1 MKRTLMYVLSAL
13 ILSSMVVIGLS
24 GCGSS
29 SSGTKSPLN
38 PAGTYNVTYNPA
50 SVVFNCTFTNSNTGA
65 TSSTSTTVFLGGTIT
80 ITTVTNGANTGYIWT
95 ETQWMSEALFVGSSS
110 KSNLSCD
117 SNSCTGTVDYTVNF
131 QPISDGQGGYL
142 SGSMPV
148 AVNNITISNNN
159 LNGTETIGNINLTD
173 STHPYFSGSCTW
185 SPNTISFSGTKQ

>member
-1 MKRTLMYVLSAL
+1 MKRTLMYVLSSL

-50 SVVFNCTFTNSNTGA
+50 SVVLNCTATNSNTGA
-65 TSSTSTTVFLGGTIT
+65 TSSTSTTIFLGGTIT

-95 ETQWMSEALFVGSSS
+95 ETQWMSGALFVGSSS

-131 QPISDGQGGYL
+131 QVPDSQGGYM
-142 SGSMPV
+142 SSSMPV

-159 LNGTETIGNINLTD
+159 LNGTETIGNMNLTD
-173 STHPYFSGSCTW
+173 STDPYFSGSCTW